1 MAIRNALQC
10 NRLTMAGWI
19 VLVSGGS
26 GNTVL
31 DSSAATKRCYSLS
44 SCHIICIKLSVVFI
58 ITSIY

>member
-10 NRLTMAGWI
+10 NRLTMAGCI

-26 GNTVL
+26 GNIVL
-31 DSSAATKRCYSLS
+31 DSSAATSRCYPLS
-44 SCHIICIKLSVVFI
+44 SYHIICIKLPVVFI